1 MPEKL
6 PIAILISGS
15 GTNLQAL
22 LDASTDDDFGCDIVC
37 VVSDRADARGLQRAE
52 AAAVRTDVVAWDA
65 HPDRTA
71 FTNAICDTVQEAGA
85 RALVLAGFM
94 RILSEEAI
102 SRFPD
107 SIINIHPSLLP
118 AYPGAHAI
126 EQALDSDDDHTG
138 VTVHFVDELVDNGP
152 IIAQAPVP
160 IEAGDT
166 VDTLQSRVQ
175 KVEHQLLPAVV
186 SAFGRGDITVV
197 DGQVNWEPPMGVG
210 VEA

>member
-22 LDASTDDDFGCDIVC
+22 LDASSDVDFGCEIVS
-37 VVSDRADARGLQRAE
+37 VVSDRPDARGLQRAD
-52 AAAVRTDVVAWDA
+52 AVSVRTAVVEWEA
-65 HPDRTA
+65 HPDRSS
-71 FTNAICDTVQEAGA
+71 FTTAICDTVEAAGA

-102 SRFPD
+102 ARFPD

-118 AYPGAHAI
+118 AYPGAHAV
-126 EQALDSDDDHTG
+126 EQALESDDEHTG

-152 IIAQAPVP
+152 IIAQSPVP
-160 IEAGDT
+160 IRPDDT
-166 VDTLQSRVQ
+166 VDTLHARLQE
-175 KVEHQLLPAVV
+175 VEHQLLPTVV
-186 SAFGRGDITVV
+186 SAFGRGDITVT
-197 DGQVNWEPPMGVG
+197 DGHVNWQPPMGV
-210 VEA
+210 EE